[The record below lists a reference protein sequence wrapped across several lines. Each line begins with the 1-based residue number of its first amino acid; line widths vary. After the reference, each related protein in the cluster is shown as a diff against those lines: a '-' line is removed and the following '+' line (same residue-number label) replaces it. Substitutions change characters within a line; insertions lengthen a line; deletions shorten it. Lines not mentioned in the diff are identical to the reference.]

1 MYSTSHNKSI
11 PKQLYKE
18 RRLAFQILIFIHKA
32 IVVSEEAKASFYRH
46 HFSRGEAFRV
56 SLCCLVNRRL
66 WSGRPT
72 TEREGQMKPAH
83 KH

>member
-46 HFSRGEAFRV
+46 HFSRGKRFV
-56 SLCCLVNRRL
+56 SHYVV
-66 WSGRPT
+66 
-72 TEREGQMKPAH
+72 
-83 KH
+83 